1 MFGRYPFG
9 GGVFGRSN
17 GSLVIVVFNA
27 AKRMGARSLNALTSL
42 VQTVSQWGARGQTKA
57 ASARARTT
65 RYEARDGTARGG
77 LE

>member
-17 GSLVIVVFNA
+17 GSLVIVVFRA
-27 AKRMGARSLNALTSL
+27 AKRTAARSLQAITGL
-42 VQTVSQWGARGQTKA
+42 VQVITRYGARGGTK
-57 ASARARTT
+57 R
-65 RYEARDGTARGG
+65 G